1 MFFSRLALSFHKIGG
16 ASDEQNQTSLFC
28 SSLALHYLCS
38 VTAKLKN
45 MATIDD
51 VKNMIERNEVKNA
64 IAQLDV
70 MIELCPELDEL
81 YYLRGNAYRKF
92 NSWKN
97 ALNDYCKAI
106 SLNPDSPAV
115 EAYRA
120 SLEILEFF
128 NKDMLNP

>member
-1 MFFSRLALSFHKIGG
+1 MFFSHLALSFHKIGC
-16 ASDEQNQTSLFC
+16 ASEEQNQTSLFC
-28 SSLALHYLCS
+28 SSLGLHYLCS

>member
-1 MFFSRLALSFHKIGG
+1 MFLSRLALPFNKIGG
-16 ASDEQNQTSLFC
+16 VSEKQIQINLFC
-28 SSLALHYLCS
+28 SSLALHYLCN

>member
-1 MFFSRLALSFHKIGG
+1 M
-16 ASDEQNQTSLFC
+16 EQNDLSLSRPSTLHYSFEIHPYV
-28 SSLALHYLCS
+28 SELHYLCI

>member
-1 MFFSRLALSFHKIGG
+1 MFFSRLALSFHKIGC
-16 ASDEQNQTSLFC
+16 ASEEQNQTSLFC
-28 SSLALHYLCS
+28 SSLGLHYLCN

-45 MATIDD
+45 MATIED

-81 YYLRGNAYRKF
+81 YYLRGDAYRKF

>member
-1 MFFSRLALSFHKIGG
+1 MFFSLLALSFHKIGG
-16 ASDEQNQTSLFC
+16 ASEEQNQTSLFC
-28 SSLALHYLCS
+28 SSLGLHYLCS

-51 VKNMIERNEVKNA
+51 VRKMIERNDVKNA

>member
-28 SSLALHYLCS
+28 SSLGLHYLCS

-51 VKNMIERNEVKNA
+51 VRKMIERNDVKNA

>member
-1 MFFSRLALSFHKIGG
+1 M
-16 ASDEQNQTSLFC
+16 EQNDLSLSRPSTLHY
-28 SSLALHYLCS
+28 SSEIHPYVGEFHYLCN

>member
-16 ASDEQNQTSLFC
+16 ASGKKIEQALFFP
-28 SSLALHYLCS
+28 LGLHYLCI

-51 VKNMIERNEVKNA
+51 VRKMIERNDVKNA